1 MLKLTGERV
10 IPELMKPTNGL
21 LLEHLARYYFA
32 TPYVEGRVLDLA
44 CGVGYGTHMMAKT
57 CKKEAAEIVGVDVDP
72 ETIQYANKTYNHP
85 LITYQTADA
94 LDPEL
99 PQKLGLFDTI
109 VSFETIEHLDD
120 DQRFMASLYEML
132 RPGGTLVLSS
142 PFGQG
147 RGKPCSEP
155 FHVHQFT
162 EAEFAE
168 LFHAFQEVELY
179 YQRGVTIEPPRRDV
193 KYYLGVAVCKK

>member
-1 MLKLTGERV
+1 
-10 IPELMKPTNGL
+10 MKPTNGL

-32 TPYVEGRVLDLA
+32 TPYVSGRVLDIA
-44 CGVGYGTHMMAKT
+44 CGVGYGAHMMAKM
-57 CKKEAAEIVGVDVDP
+57 CKKEATEIVAVDCDRD
-72 ETIQYANKTYNHP
+72 TIAYANKTYNHP
-85 LITYQTADA
+85 LVQYRLEDA
-94 LDPEL
+94 LDPDL
-99 PQKLGLFDTI
+99 PKKLGQFDTI
-109 VSFETIEHLDD
+109 VSFETIEHLRDD
-120 DQRFMASLYEML
+120 RLFMNSLYEML
-132 RPGGTLVLSS
+132 RPGGILVLST

-162 EAEFAE
+162 QEEFAG
-168 LFHAFQEVELY
+168 LFHAFSEVELY